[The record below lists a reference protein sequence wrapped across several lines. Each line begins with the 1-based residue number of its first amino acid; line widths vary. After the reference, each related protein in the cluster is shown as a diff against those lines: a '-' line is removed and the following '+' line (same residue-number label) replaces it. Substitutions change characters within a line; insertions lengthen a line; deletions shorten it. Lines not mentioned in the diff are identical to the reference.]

1 MKINLNI
8 YMTATVPYLT
18 KYHLVLYKTITIDI
32 FHGKKKKSKNNIEEK
47 E

>member
-32 FHGKKKKSKNNIEEK
+32 FHGKKKSKNNIEEK

>member
-1 MKINLNI
+1 MITMKINLNI

-32 FHGKKKKSKNNIEEK
+32 FQGKKKK
-47 E
+47 